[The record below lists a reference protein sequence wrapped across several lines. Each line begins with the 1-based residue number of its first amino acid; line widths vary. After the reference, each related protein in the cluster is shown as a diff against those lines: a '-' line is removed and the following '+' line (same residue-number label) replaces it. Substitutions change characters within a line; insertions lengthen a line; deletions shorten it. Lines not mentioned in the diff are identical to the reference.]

1 MSQNEQRPPLEK
13 DQRLYGCCLASAFF
27 FAAKSGL
34 FPTMGSNVYPQW
46 RRTQED
52 PPHPVP
58 RKGEIAYARFVY
70 EEISAGD
77 EAIRK
82 LVLAYIE
89 NV

>member
-1 MSQNEQRPPLEK
+1 
-13 DQRLYGCCLASAFF
+13 
-27 FAAKSGL
+27 
-34 FPTMGSNVYPQW
+34 MGSNVYPQW